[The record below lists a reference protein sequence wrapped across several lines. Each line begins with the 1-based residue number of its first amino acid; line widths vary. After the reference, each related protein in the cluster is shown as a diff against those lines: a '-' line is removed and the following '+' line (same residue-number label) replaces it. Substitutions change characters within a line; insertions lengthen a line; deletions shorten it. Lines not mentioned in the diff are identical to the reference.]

1 MVTPNIYLFKNL
13 GLTFYDFTRSL
24 LSTELNDMTK
34 AGLWR

>member
-13 GLTFYDFTRSL
+13 ALTFYDFTRSL
-24 LSTELNDMTK
+24 LNRELNDMTK